1 MSQYTPGDSWLKAIL
16 PLSPHGFFHILLRL
30 TDSSQMSAWNKTWF
44 IQKWDGGIIYLCV
57 THPTLL
63 AFIVSSRNLAIVV
76 HDLIMVPLYLWRS
89 GVQSFICYRSSCNWQ
104 LLFPDR
110 CCLCNLYLLS
120 HLTLP
125 FSPHDLLCWVMDQ
138 SDILLLCQH

>member
-1 MSQYTPGDSWLKAIL
+1 MRQGTHGDIWLESIFSLSMYSAI
-16 PLSPHGFFHILLRL
+16 PSLL
-30 TDSSQMSAWNKTWF
+30 TNSGQTWSTNKNGGG
-44 IQKWDGGIIYLCV
+44 IGIIYHCI

-63 AFIVSSRNLAIVV
+63 AFVISSWNLAVVV
-76 HDLIMVPLYLWRS
+76 HNLIMVHLYFWRS
-89 GVQSFICYRSSCNWQ
+89 SVQSFICYRSLYNWQ

-125 FSPHDLLCWVMDQ
+125 FSPRDLLCWAVDQ
-138 SDILLLCQH
+138 SDILLLCRH